1 MTFLRTAI
9 VSCILVVLLFP
20 PVSTGETLIK
30 DAVWSGEV
38 SVNDDILI
46 PEGVTL
52 TILPGT
58 KVNIEPSDR
67 TKTDPEYLSSLTE
80 ITLRGRLNVE
90 GSEGHQVV
98 FHVKDSP
105 DRWAGIIIDGGTAD
119 IKWCAIRNAETGIHI
134 FKGVLQIRDSVSTG
148 NRYGLAAQGVQSL
161 VQMENTRITGND
173 YGVFELNGAKINYG
187 NSFVEGNRKRDLY
200 LYGAIDKD
208 ALTSRKKTGDAG
220 KVHARDDRSCLRTSP
235 DIIEN
240 YTVPHKEI
248 TKRYE
253 DQALLE
259 DTVWR
264 GRIEISGLIRVPE
277 KVRLIIVPGTVIE
290 FTKKDTNGDGIGEN
304 GLLMQG
310 VLIAKGTRDNPI
322 IFRSAELSRS
332 MGDWD
337 AINIMNSDGAQNL
350 VEYCRIEDAYR
361 GLHFH
366 FSNVMVQGSVLS
378 NNYRAI
384 QFQESA
390 VEMKGNY
397 IFNNKSGV
405 KGRDSEI
412 AFADNY
418 IYNNIN
424 GVNFFRSS
432 LSASNNKILG
442 NMNEGF
448 KIREG
453 AAVVRENIID
463 CNRSGLMVN
472 DSFYGRFSG
481 NVITNNFET
490 GVALKDSD
498 NVDLSG
504 NFIQGS
510 GFNGVN
516 ILSSGAVI
524 KDNVISDNG
533 ERGIGIQSFTGTI
546 TENSITGNSI
556 YAIENEGASNI
567 SAPENWWGDGNTDDT
582 IYDKGDEQGRGKVDY
597 LPAKKGP
604 VNYTWPVRTVLS
616 NITWNN
622 SIDIRDQVEV
632 RSGKTLTIAPGTK
645 VFFSKGAGMKISS
658 ARFSAAGEKNRRITF
673 TSLERGDGSLW
684 DEILLEHADGS
695 MISYCDFEYATWGV
709 HSHFTVLKVNNSR
722 FIRNQGGMRFRSG
735 PVEITGSLFKENGI
749 GIRAFMA
756 NALIEKNNIYG
767 NETGIFVREGGGGL
781 TIRRNNIYS
790 NTNYNIRAG
799 DFNTEDVNA
808 KENWWGTANPAAT
821 IFDARREPGIGT
833 VVFEPVLTERV
844 ETGE

>member
-1 MTFLRTAI
+1 MTSPKIAMFFFVLI
-9 VSCILVVLLFP
+9 ICLCPFVSW
-20 PVSTGETLIK
+20 GETITK
-30 DAVWSGEV
+30 DAVWSGEI
-38 SVNDDILI
+38 NIADDILVAH
-46 PEGVTL
+46 GVTL

-80 ITLRGRLNVE
+80 ITIRGGLKVE
-90 GSEGHQVV
+90 GDEGHPVV
-98 FHVKDSP
+98 FHVKNSSA
-105 DRWAGIIIDGGTAD
+105 RWAGIIIDGGTAD
-119 IKWCAIRNAETGIHI
+119 ITWCTISNAETGIHV
-134 FKGVLQIRDSVSTG
+134 FNGALHIRDSVLTG

-161 VQMENTRITGND
+161 VRMQSTRITRND
-173 YGVFELNGAKINYG
+173 YGVFEISGAKLYASN
-187 NSFVEGNRKRDLY
+187 NFVEGNRKKDLY
-200 LYGAIDKD
+200 VYGPMDNDVLAI
-208 ALTSRKKTGDAG
+208 LKKAGDVW
-220 KVHARDDRSCLRTSP
+220 KVHAGDDRLCRRTGP

-240 YTVPHKEI
+240 YAVPHKEI
-248 TKRYE
+248 TTRYE
-253 DQALLE
+253 DRVLLE

-264 GRIEISGLIRVPE
+264 GRIQISGLIRVPE
-277 KVRLIIVPGTVIE
+277 KVRLVIVPGTIIE

-310 VLIAKGTRDNPI
+310 VLIAKGTRENPI
-322 IFRSAELSRS
+322 VFRSAEITRS

-337 AINIMNSDGAQNL
+337 SINIMNSDGAQNL

-378 NNYRAI
+378 NNYRAV

-390 VEMKGNY
+390 VEMKNNY

-412 AFADNY
+412 VFTGNY
-418 IYNNIN
+418 VYNNIN

-432 LSASNNKILG
+432 LTALHNKVLR
-442 NMNEGF
+442 NMDEGF

-453 AAVVRENIID
+453 AVAVRENIID

-481 NVITNNFET
+481 NIIANNFET

-510 GFNGVN
+510 GFNGINV
-516 ILSSGAVI
+516 LSSGAVI
-524 KDNVISDNG
+524 RDNVISDNG

-546 TENSITGNSI
+546 TENSITGNGT
-556 YAIENEGASNI
+556 YAIENEGASDI
-567 SAPENWWGDGNTDDT
+567 SAPLNWWGDGNTDEMIFDR
-582 IYDKGDEQGRGKVDY
+582 GDEQGSGKVDY
-597 LPAKKGP
+597 LPTRKEP
-604 VNYTWPVRTVLS
+604 VHYIWPVKKVLS

-622 SIDIRDQVEV
+622 YVHIRDQVEV
-632 RSGKTLTIAPGTK
+632 HPGTTLK
-645 VFFSKGAGMKISS
+645 ISPGTTVYLSKGAGIKISN
-658 ARFSAAGEKNRRITF
+658 ARLIASGKIDSRITF
-673 TSLERGDGSLW
+673 TSPDKGEGGLW

-695 MISYCDFEYATWGV
+695 VISYCNFEYATWAV
-709 HSHFTVLKVNNSR
+709 HSHFTALKVSKSR

-749 GIRAFMA
+749 GIRAFRA
-756 NALIEKNNIYG
+756 SARIERNDISG
-767 NETGIFVREGGGGL
+767 NETGIFAREGGGGL
-781 TIRRNNIYS
+781 TIRRNNIHS

-799 DFNTEDVNA
+799 DFNTEDVDA
-808 KENWWGTANPAAT
+808 KENWWGTADPAGT
-821 IFDARREPGIGT
+821 IFDARTEPGIGT
-833 VVFEPVLTERV
+833 VVFEPVLNDRV